1 MTTKSKTA
9 PPYLNQEFIITREF
23 DAPREL
29 VWKACTEANH
39 LARWWGPKGFTAPV
53 CEWDAKP
60 GNRIYVVMRAPD
72 GTDYPM
78 GGRFHE
84 VEPPERLVTT
94 TGPVDE
100 DGNFLFEI
108 RHTMTLVENK
118 GKTKLTMHSK
128 VVKTSPGA
136 ERYIG
141 GFEAGMTQSLERLG
155 ELLKSNSAPLVVER
169 TFDAP
174 VQRVWEA
181 MTNVNNIG
189 RWFFDLKEFKPE
201 VGFKFEFTVQHEGF
215 TYRHLCQVTDVIP
228 QKRLAYTWRY
238 DCYEGDSLVT
248 FELVAE
254 GDKTR
259 LKLTHD
265 GLETFPETPQFV
277 RKNFMQGWTFISGA
291 LKDFAES
298 PTADREIFVTRDFD
312 APREVV
318 WKAMTSPE
326 HVVYWWGPRG
336 FTTTIET
343 MDVRPGGIWKHVMH
357 GPDGVNYP
365 NQSTFKEVVEP
376 ERIVYSHGGKREGGP
391 GVSFVATWTFE
402 ALAANK
408 TRLSLRM
415 VFDSPSARDFVAKE
429 FGAID
434 GAKQTLERL
443 GEYLAKM

>member
-9 PPYLNQEFIITREF
+9 PNYLNQEFIITREF

-29 VWKACTEANH
+29 VWRACTEAKH
-39 LARWWGPKGFTAPV
+39 VARWWGPKGFSAPV

-72 GTDYPM
+72 GTDHPM

-141 GFEAGMTQSLERLG
+141 GFEAGMTQTLERLG
-155 ELLKSNSAPLVVER
+155 ELLKSDSEPLVVEH

-174 VQRVWEA
+174 VQKVWEA
-181 MTNVNNIG
+181 MTRVEGIQ

-201 VGFKFEFTVQHEGF
+201 VGFKFEFAVEHEGF

-238 DCYEGDSLVT
+238 DGYEGDSLVT

-259 LKLTHD
+259 LRLTHD
-265 GLETFPETPQFV
+265 GLETFPKTPQFA
-277 RKNFMQGWTFISGA
+277 RKNFLQGWTHISGA
-291 LKDFAES
+291 LKD
-298 PTADREIFVTRDFD
+298 
-312 APREVV
+312 
-318 WKAMTSPE
+318 
-326 HVVYWWGPRG
+326 Y
-336 FTTTIET
+336 
-343 MDVRPGGIWKHVMH
+343 
-357 GPDGVNYP
+357 
-365 NQSTFKEVVEP
+365 
-376 ERIVYSHGGKREGGP
+376 
-391 GVSFVATWTFE
+391 
-402 ALAANK
+402 
-408 TRLSLRM
+408 
-415 VFDSPSARDFVAKE
+415 VAK
-429 FGAID
+429 
-434 GAKQTLERL
+434 
-443 GEYLAKM
+443 M

>member
-29 VWKACTEANH
+29 VWKACTEAQH
-39 LARWWGPKGFTAPV
+39 LARWWGPKGFSAPV

-108 RHTMTLVENK
+108 RHTMTMVENK

-155 ELLKSNSAPLVVER
+155 ELLKSNSEPLVVER
-169 TFDAP
+169 IFDAP
-174 VQRVWEA
+174 VQQVWEA
-181 MTNVNNIG
+181 ITNVNNIG

-201 VGFKFEFTVQHEGF
+201 VGFKFEFTVEHEGF

-228 QKRLAYTWRY
+228 QKKLAYTWRY
-238 DCYEGDSLVT
+238 DGYEGHSLVT

-265 GLETFPETPQFV
+265 GLETFPKTPQFA
-277 RKNFMQGWTFISGA
+277 RKNFMQGWTSLVGTS
-291 LKDFAES
+291 LKDYVEA
-298 PTADREIFVTRDFD
+298 ADREIFVTREFN
-312 APREVV
+312 APRELV

-326 HVVYWWGPRG
+326 HVVNWWGPRG

-357 GPDGVNYP
+357 GPDGTNYP
-365 NQSTFKEVVEP
+365 NQSIFKEVVEP
-376 ERIVYSHGGKREGGP
+376 ERIVYSHGGRREGGP

-408 TRLSLRM
+408 TKVSIRM
-415 VFDSPSARDFVAKE
+415 VFASAPDRDFVAKE
-429 FGAID
+429 FGAVE

-443 GEYLAKM
+443 DEYLAKM

>member
-9 PPYLNQEFIITREF
+9 LPYLNQEFIITREF

-39 LARWWGPKGFTAPV
+39 LARWWGPKGFSAPV

-141 GFEAGMTQSLERLG
+141 GFETGMTQSLERLG
-155 ELLKSNSAPLVVER
+155 EFLKSNSEPLVVER

-174 VQRVWEA
+174 VQQVWEA

-201 VGFKFEFTVQHEGF
+201 VGFKFGFAVEHEGF
-215 TYRHLCQVTDVIP
+215 TYRHQCQVIDVIP

-238 DCYEGDSLVT
+238 DGFEGNSLVT

-265 GLETFPETPQFV
+265 GLETFPKTPQFA
-277 RKNFMQGWTFISGA
+277 RKNFLQGWTSLVGTS
-291 LKDFAES
+291 LKDYVEA
-298 PTADREIFVTRDFD
+298 ADREIFVTREFN
-312 APREVV
+312 APRELV

-326 HVVYWWGPRG
+326 HVVNWWGPRG

-343 MDVRPGGIWKHVMH
+343 MDVRPGGIWKHIMH
-357 GPDGVNYP
+357 GPDGTNYP
-365 NQSTFKEVVEP
+365 NQSIFKEVVEP
-376 ERIVYSHGGKREGGP
+376 ERIVYSHGGRREGGP

-408 TRLSLRM
+408 TQVSIRM
-415 VFDSPSARDFVAKE
+415 VFASTSDRDFVAKE
-429 FGAID
+429 FGAIE

-443 GEYLAKM
+443 GEYLVKI